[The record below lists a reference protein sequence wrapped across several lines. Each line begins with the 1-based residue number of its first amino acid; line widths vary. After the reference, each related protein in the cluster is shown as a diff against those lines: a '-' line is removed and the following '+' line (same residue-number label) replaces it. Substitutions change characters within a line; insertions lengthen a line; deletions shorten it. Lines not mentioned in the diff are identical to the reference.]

1 MSTTKA
7 TTGVLVSLVAATSFA
22 LPTVAAPI
30 SSPPAA
36 SSTVAISQAA
46 EQQILHRAGLIL
58 AKIKGTG
65 GMTTKCEPGSPDFI
79 QTCTKNSCWND
90 CGPLFARFAPSKAY

>member
-1 MSTTKA
+1 
-7 TTGVLVSLVAATSFA
+7 
-22 LPTVAAPI
+22 
-30 SSPPAA
+30 
-36 SSTVAISQAA
+36 VAISQAA

-79 QTCTKNSCWND
+79 QTCTKKSCWND
-90 CGPLFARFAPSKAY
+90 CGPLFARVAPLTLSTLAQHASGAVRPFAGPLP